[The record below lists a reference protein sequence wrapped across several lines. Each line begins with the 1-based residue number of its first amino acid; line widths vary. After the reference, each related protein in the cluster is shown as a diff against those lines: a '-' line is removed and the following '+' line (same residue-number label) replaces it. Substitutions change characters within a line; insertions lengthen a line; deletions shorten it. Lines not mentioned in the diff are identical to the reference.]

1 MTAKVLCM
9 VLFIWSAYGR
19 DKIPPCAHGVT
30 KNELGK
36 CGGIGFMSKRTCRT
50 KGRKAYGYQCR
61 ILKNGGCPDYHSKGG
76 MGYSQVKSN
85 VLRGF
90 TSPNGITF
98 DVCNYVKACTCDEV
112 KKKGT
117 RVTGPPAVSGGAN
130 GPPAVSGAP
139 KAAPLIAINGKNY
152 DAESINAFFEVY
164 TAEMKKHF
172 PKFGFLSLKDESQHK
187 ADAFNQKQIPTDEG
201 AKSPKNIFELAA
213 IKGPKSI
220 KEWVDALPNFNPANY
235 VIVSIGTT
243 STFVLFVKDDTG
255 GTSSTAVKSAKSL
268 DMGPKFENFGV
279 RNDFSADTVDQFV
292 QTLKDKVLTLGFKKE
307 DIVYFFWMNAI
318 GYGLND
324 GVNFVNLGDP
334 STELNNKLKTTPKT
348 ALARNMCVLVAA
360 AWNKKPPPLNFK
372 AVIKNRA
379 LEPTVKNEW
388 TVVETARDTAKA
400 VLDISGSAVAI
411 HKGATGQELA
421 KLKKLP
427 INKEM
432 KEAVQ
437 SFLEGG
443 VKSNRVEAEAKAKA
457 LAVKMMGWVNTVAGP
472 GKANIPL
479 TDIDTVLE
487 TGYIRSFHDALAK
500 ATSKVSAHRVNED
513 YYDERYYE
521 EGDRYSDQD
530 EDDTGAYNEHDVVM
544 FRDRYTERYL
554 AAMKRL
560 KEQRKV
566 YNAGKR
572 LRNYYSY
579 YNY

>member
-1 MTAKVLCM
+1 MATKVLYM
-9 VLFIWSAYGR
+9 ILFIWSAYAFGR
-19 DKIPPCAHGVT
+19 DKIQPCGHGVT
-30 KNELGK
+30 KTEIGT
-36 CGGIGFMSKRTCRT
+36 CGGPGLMGKKKCRA

-172 PKFGFLSLKDESQHK
+172 PKFGLLSLKDESELK
-187 ADAFNQKQIPTDEG
+187 ATAFSQLQIPTLEG
-201 AKSPKNIFELAA
+201 RPKSPKHIFEDA
-213 IKGPKSI
+213 INGPKSK

-279 RNDFSADTVDQFV
+279 RNDPSAATVDQFV

-318 GYGLND
+318 GYGLNE
-324 GVNFVNLGDP
+324 GVNFVNLAET
-334 STELNNKLKTTPKT
+334 STALNNKLQITEKSGK
-348 ALARNMCVLVAA
+348 MCVFVAA
-360 AWNKKPPPLNFK
+360 AWKKAFPPPSNFQ

-411 HKGATGQELA
+411 HKGATDEELA

-443 VKSNRVEAEAKAKA
+443 VKSNRVEA
-457 LAVKMMGWVNTVAGP
+457 
-472 GKANIPL
+472 
-479 TDIDTVLE
+479 
-487 TGYIRSFHDALAK
+487 
-500 ATSKVSAHRVNED
+500 
-513 YYDERYYE
+513 
-521 EGDRYSDQD
+521 
-530 EDDTGAYNEHDVVM
+530 
-544 FRDRYTERYL
+544 
-554 AAMKRL
+554 
-560 KEQRKV
+560 
-566 YNAGKR
+566 
-572 LRNYYSY
+572 
-579 YNY
+579 